1 MSYYVQQKESGVTI
15 TKKNWDKLHE
25 DHPELFTER
34 PEHNGLFTELFD
46 VDTRY
51 DNGDV
56 ISLFYMPEKWYGDD
70 VEECL
75 SDIAPYVEDDSMLSF
90 VGEDNAMWGYSF
102 RNGTWNEMYGSLVC
116 SDVRLNLPH
125 LKEYVMRYLP
135 DSSERR
141 QLLDILDQLR

>member
-1 MSYYVQQKESGVTI
+1 MGYYVQQKETSVTI
-15 TKKNWDKLHE
+15 TKANWDKLHI
-25 DHPELFTER
+25 DHPELFMEK
-34 PEHNGLFTELFD
+34 PEHDGLFAELFD

-75 SDIAPYVEDDSMLSF
+75 SIIAPYVEDESMLSF

-102 RNGTWNEMYGSLVC
+102 RHGEWNELYGTLVC
-116 SDVRLNLPH
+116 TDIRLNLPH
-125 LKEYVMRYLP
+125 LKEYVLEHLP
-135 DSSERR
+135 DSSER
-141 QLLDILDQLR
+141 QQMLDILDQLR